1 MITRFRQAAVL
12 LGISALALTYT
23 LMAQAQ
29 QPSNS
34 LSADLA
40 VTYTT
45 DRAKIATVDCGCFWM
60 QGGSFDAAVPLFRGL
75 GVAANLTG
83 GHRTSIAPGV
93 DGKQLSFVGGPR
105 YTYSTT
111 RWTRREP
118 RFKRATSVFGEA
130 LFGSA
135 HGFDGVFPT

>member
-1 MITRFRQAAVL
+1 MIATFRQGAL
-12 LGISALALTYT
+12 LMSLSFLT

-29 QPSNS
+29 
-34 LSADLA
+34 SADLA

-83 GHRTSIAPGV
+83 EHSGSIAPAV
-93 DGKQLSFVGGPR
+93 DLSKLTFVAGPR

-111 RWTRREP
+111 RWSRRGL
-118 RFKRATSVFGEA
+118 R
-130 LFGSA
+130 
-135 HGFDGVFPT
+135 